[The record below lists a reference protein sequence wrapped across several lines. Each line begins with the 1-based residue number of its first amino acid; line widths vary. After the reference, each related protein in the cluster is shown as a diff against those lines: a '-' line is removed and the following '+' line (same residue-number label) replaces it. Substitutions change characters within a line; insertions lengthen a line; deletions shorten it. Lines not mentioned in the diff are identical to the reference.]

1 MNLREL
7 FEKLYALLAEEAEL
21 SALDDPSLPQGKIG
35 YKLVR
40 RSYLAKDGS
49 HREYQYRYKYYA
61 SEGKQRYL
69 NRKDSKWVA
78 QVLAARARLHL
89 VREVQRSLVSAVNR
103 LLPEAQHISL
113 EEIRMTFLENK
124 ALLAQVKQQS
134 GGEKRE
140 PDKPCIAADGTV
152 TRSRAEV
159 IVVNLLLLLRLAFLY
174 EPRFF
179 TPGGVY
185 GYRRPDFCV
194 MTPKGIVYI
203 EVMGMWEDEE
213 YRREQEAKLR
223 DYRRAG
229 LEVGKNL
236 MVIQIS
242 DEQKINSQ
250 VIYENLKNLFL
261 GILPEGAIAA

>member
-21 SALDDPSLPQGKIG
+21 SALDDASLPRGKIG

-49 HREYQYRYKYYA
+49 RREYQYRYRYYA
-61 SEGKQRYL
+61 AEGKQRYL
-69 NRKDSKWVA
+69 NRKDAKRIA
-78 QVLAARARLHL
+78 QVVAVRARLHL
-89 VREVQRSLVSAVNR
+89 VREAQRSLTAALNR
-103 LLPEAQHISL
+103 LLPEAEQITL
-113 EEIRMTFLENK
+113 KEVRKTFRKNK
-124 ALLAQVKQQS
+124 ALLARVAQQS

-174 EPRFF
+174 EPRFC

-203 EVMGMWEDEE
+203 EVMGMWEDAA
-213 YRREQEAKLR
+213 YRREQEEKLR

-236 MVIQIS
+236 IVIQIS

-250 VIYENLKNLFL
+250 VIYEHLQNLFL
-261 GILPEGAIAA
+261 GIVPESAIAA